1 MFIKLLYKF
10 NMNEFIAPKGK
21 VFIRDNILYGDVL
34 ILGKRLLEDNT
45 EIEESINDYYLIDE
59 PDDYELGKQYKNK
72 L

>member
-1 MFIKLLYKF
+1 
-10 NMNEFIAPKGK
+10 MNEFIAPKGK